1 MKKFDVKKD
10 TIKSILSSY
19 KIVVPD
25 FQRKLSWGD
34 DKKIEL
40 IDSLV
45 NGFPIGAFTLFS
57 NNDEQAYYLVD
68 GLQRYNTIKSYLSNP
83 CDILPFNS
91 YFELIQNSI
100 FDFCN
105 RNMVDIKKIKKAIKE
120 WYMNLSTNN
129 DGCLYDVKYKFEDF
143 LFLSNCLEK
152 NNMPL
157 DISKFQSF
165 RDILL
170 KVLDIRDEVIALITY
185 SGPEDDLPEIF
196 TKINQKN
203 VSLTPYEI
211 LHSMWYKFLIDECD
225 SNGVNYKKYFEN
237 YIEENKEY
245 KTTEITRFN
254 VFMYMTALSY
264 LYEKQIVKNQ
274 TFYNKMKNI
283 MKKEIVFDAFS
294 LVLSQKSN
302 RINSVIQNLC
312 KDREKNEYQQILFGI
327 GTAIINTFEQLNKY
341 LIQENIDFITSKY
354 LYLYLFYIKFR
365 NKYEI
370 DLDTKSIYEI
380 QGKIYIDAS
389 FIKKIDELNWFKAEN
404 RQLTF
409 FNTKIEKIDELIK
422 SKTKIDSNNLLKIFD

>member
-1 MKKFDVKKD
+1 MKKFDIKKD

-19 KIVVPD
+19 KIIVPD

-57 NNDEQAYYLVD
+57 STDEQAYYLVD
-68 GLQRYNTIKSYLSNP
+68 GLQRYNTIISYLYNP
-83 CDILPFNS
+83 IDILPFNS

-100 FDFCN
+100 SDFCRIN
-105 RNMVDIKKIKKAIKE
+105 TIDAKKIKKAIKE
-120 WYMNLSTNN
+120 WYTDLATNN
-129 DGCLYDVKYKFEDF
+129 NGDMYDVKYKFEDF
-143 LFLSNCLEK
+143 LFLFKCLE
-152 NNMPL
+152 NNKIIL
-157 DISKFQSF
+157 DISKFQSL
-165 RDILL
+165 REILL
-170 KVLDIRDEVIALITY
+170 RVLDIRDEVLALITY

-211 LHSMWYKFLIDECD
+211 LHSMWYKYLIDECD
-225 SNGVNYKKYFEN
+225 SNGENYKKYFEK

-264 LYEKQIVKNQ
+264 LYEKQIQKNQ
-274 TFYNKMKNI
+274 IFYSKMKNVV
-283 MKKEIVFDAFS
+283 KKEVVFDAFS
-294 LVLSQKSN
+294 LVMSQKSN
-302 RINSVIQNLC
+302 KINSVMQGLC
-312 KDREKNEYQQILFGI
+312 KNKEKDEYQQILFDI
-327 GTAIINTFEQLNKY
+327 GSAIISTFELLNEY
-341 LIQENIDFITSKY
+341 LVQKEVDFISSKY

-370 DLDTKSIYEI
+370 NFEMNKLYEVK
-380 QGKIYIDAS
+380 GKIYIDEF
-389 FIKKIDELNWFKAEN
+389 FIKRMDELNWFKGEN

-409 FNTKIEKIDELIK
+409 FNEKIEKIDELIK
-422 SKTKIDSNNLLKIFD
+422 TKTKIDLNDLL